1 MKFCKDCKWET
12 HDRFY
17 FCVHPKLG
25 ESMIDGTKFNKDAR
39 QCREAGRYCGPTA
52 KWFEGKEKPIPKCV
66 DCKWLSGGTSECLK
80 KSVNPRTGF
89 EVYNCTNADFSR
101 RCEQLCD
108 KYGKWWEKKEI
119 PEVTLPKGGSVVGYA
134 QKNLKAGDMVGYTFG
149 GTLLLD
155 TSKIGSKPTKKSA
168 IAKI

>member
-1 MKFCKDCKWET
+1 
-12 HDRFY
+12 
-17 FCVHPKLG
+17 
-25 ESMIDGTKFNKDAR
+25 MIDGTKFNKDAR

-108 KYGKWWEKKEI
+108 KYGKWWEKKELSPGQLLEI
-119 PEVTLPKGGSVVGYA
+119 NPILKGGKMFGFTVIDDTDKFVKL
-134 QKNLKAGDMVGYTFG
+134 QKEIRDGMEKERFHGRQSWLCRLICGHHGRLNDKR
-149 GTLLLD
+149 
-155 TSKIGSKPTKKSA
+155 
-168 IAKI
+168 